1 MLTHPPQVRSV
12 QELVPLVPLGSGSRE
27 AISRSG
33 KREGRREIKHLLL
46 YMSFRPV
53 IPVIHYICHYAR
65 NLTGISGVTYIKK
78 SIDLAWSSLTGIS
91 GVTYIKNLP
100 LRSSTSI
107 GLCSFPDAGKN

>member
-53 IPVIHYICHYAR
+53 IPVIHERFHCGFSNLIFHDLEVTSRPEIVTFIIYVIMVDLFPCHW
-65 NLTGISGVTYIKK
+65 NPVI
-78 SIDLAWSSLTGIS
+78 
-91 GVTYIKNLP
+91 
-100 LRSSTSI
+100 
-107 GLCSFPDAGKN
+107 PDEMRVR

>member
-1 MLTHPPQVRSV
+1 MLIYNYHHFTGYQLRMTS
-12 QELVPLVPLGSGSRE
+12 S
-27 AISRSG
+27 
-33 KREGRREIKHLLL
+33 HLLIVL
-46 YMSFRPV
+46 V
-53 IPVIHYICHYAR
+53 GIHYICHYAR